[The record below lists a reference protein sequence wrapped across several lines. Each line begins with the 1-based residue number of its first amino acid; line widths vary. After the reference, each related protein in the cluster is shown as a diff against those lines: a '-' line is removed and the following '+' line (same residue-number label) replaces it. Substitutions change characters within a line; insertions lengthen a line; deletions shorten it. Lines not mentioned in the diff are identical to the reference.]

1 MSPSGT
7 QMPNRPEAPPLP
19 RLPWHERLNVMNVS
33 FIIFLLAVIYS
44 GISLQGSGRE
54 MDYLGNLWSFL
65 NRFFP
70 PDLSIMERTLSSLL
84 ETVEI
89 AVMATFFAILLS
101 FIISI
106 GAAQNISPRWIVWTV
121 RMILN
126 GIRTIPSLIW
136 ALLAVA
142 VVGPNSVAGVI
153 ALTFYSIGYL
163 GKFYSEAFES
173 VDIEVARGLRAIGA
187 DPVQAFQFG
196 LWPHAKPLIWSYSLW
211 MLEYNIR
218 SAAII
223 GYVGAGG
230 IGLQLHTYASYNQWQ
245 KFCTVLLCILVVVT
259 VLDLLGG
266 TIRRRIVKRF
276 SPEPL
281 TQMSD

>member
-1 MSPSGT
+1 MTPSGS
-7 QMPNRPEAPPLP
+7 QMPNRPAPPPLP
-19 RLPWHERLNVMNVS
+19 ILPWYERLNVLNVS
-33 FIIFLLAVIYS
+33 FVLFILAVIYS
-44 GISLQGSGRE
+44 GVSLQGSGRE

-65 NRFFP
+65 VRFFP
-70 PDLSIMERTLSSLL
+70 PDFSIMRRTLTSLL
-84 ETVEI
+84 ETVQI
-89 AVMATFFAILLS
+89 AVLATFFAIGLS
-101 FIISI
+101 FIFSI
-106 GAAQNISPRWIVWTV
+106 GAAHNLSPRWIVWSV

-230 IGLQLHTYASYNQWQ
+230 IGLELHTYASFNQWQ
-245 KFCTVLLCILVVVT
+245 RFCTVLLCILVVVT
-259 VLDLLGG
+259 ILDFLGE

-281 TQMSD
+281 TSAND